1 MPRKS
6 TNYDQDFFD
15 WTQEQALLLR
25 SGELSQIDVSNIAE
39 EIESLGRRDRR
50 ELVDRLETLI
60 TDLLKWRCQ
69 PGARCGNWRSAIA
82 SQRYEIELILRDS
95 PSLRRYAFEHLEE
108 PYGGARE
115 RTIEDL
121 GLLQPDFPADCPF
134 TPDQILAKDFLPEG

>member
-39 EIESLGRRDRR
+39 EIESLGRRNRR
-50 ELVDRLETLI
+50 ELVDRLEKLI

-69 PGARCGNWRSAIA
+69 RGARCGNWRSAIA

-95 PSLRRYAFEHLEE
+95 PSLRRYAAEHLEE
-108 PYGGARE
+108 QYGEARE
-115 RTIEDL
+115 CAIEDL
-121 GLLQPDFPADCPF
+121 GLLQPYFPAECPF
-134 TPDQILAKDFLPEG
+134 VYARADPGRGVSS